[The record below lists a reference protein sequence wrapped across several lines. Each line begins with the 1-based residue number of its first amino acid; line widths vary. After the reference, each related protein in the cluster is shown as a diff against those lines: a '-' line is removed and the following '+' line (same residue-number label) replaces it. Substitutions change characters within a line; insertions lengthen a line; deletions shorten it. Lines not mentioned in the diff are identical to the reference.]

1 MTTLYRQITFL
12 VGKSLDNKTLG
23 QEKKIQV
30 ISRDIRTKN
39 HIH

>member
-23 QEKKIQV
+23 QVNSGHFSRYKNKKTY
-30 ISRDIRTKN
+30 S
-39 HIH
+39 